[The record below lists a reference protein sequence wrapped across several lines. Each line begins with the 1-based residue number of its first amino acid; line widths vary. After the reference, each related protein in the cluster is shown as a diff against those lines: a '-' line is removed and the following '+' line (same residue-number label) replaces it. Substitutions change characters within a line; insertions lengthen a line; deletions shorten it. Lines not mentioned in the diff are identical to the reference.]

1 VIKPL
6 TGKSCRKLDHL
17 NQAVTSITEEVINL
31 RREFHA
37 YPELGFE
44 EYRTAE
50 KIESYLQ
57 ELGIEPNRIAKT
69 GVVGLIEGKKRHPVL
84 MLRADMDALPVDEAN
99 SDLPYCSEK
108 PGVMHACG
116 HDAHMAMLLGAA
128 KLLNN
133 MRDDLEGSI
142 KLVFQPNEEVAGA
155 LAMIEEGVLDD
166 PPVDAAMGLHVWTP
180 LKIGK
185 LGVSP
190 GAIMGGLEI
199 FTITVQGQGGHTGYP
214 EMAVDP
220 MIAAADII
228 QSAQRIQTREISL
241 LKPTAIMFGRING
254 GTKANIIPDT
264 VTLEGSVRTLYPDYE
279 QENPM
284 ERLKQ
289 LAEKLCAVHGCS
301 CTVEWYRE
309 NIPLVNDPD
318 LARLASA
325 CACEIAGSEALV
337 SDLACMPSEDFSEFS
352 VRVPGVFVFLGAGNK
367 EKSCDYPHHNPRF
380 NIDED
385 TLPLGV
391 EMLVRFALKFFQDKE
406 VSNQ

>member
-1 VIKPL
+1 M
-6 TGKSCRKLDHL
+6 DHL
-17 NQAVTSITEEVINL
+17 KQAVTSITEEVINL
-31 RREFHA
+31 RRDFHA

-50 KIESYLQ
+50 KIETYLR
-57 ELGIEPNRIAKT
+57 ELGLETKRMAKT
-69 GVVGLIEGKKRHPVL
+69 GVVGLIEGKSPRPVL

-99 SDLPYCSEK
+99 DNLPYCSTY

-142 KLVFQPNEEVAGA
+142 KLAFQPNEEVAGA
-155 LAMIEEGVLDD
+155 LSMIEEGVLDD
-166 PPVDAAMGLHVWTP
+166 PPVDAVMGLHVWTP
-180 LKIGK
+180 LESGK
-185 LGVSP
+185 LGISP

-199 FTITVQGQGGHTGYP
+199 FTITVQGKGGHTGYP
-214 EMAVDP
+214 ETAVDP

-241 LKPTAIMFGRING
+241 LKPTAIMFGRITG

-289 LAEKLCAVHGCS
+289 LAEKVCAVHGCS
-301 CTVEWYRE
+301 CIVDWYRE
-309 NIPLVNDPD
+309 NIPLVNDPA
-318 LARLASA
+318 LARLASNV
-325 CACEIAGSEALV
+325 ACEISGSEALV
-337 SDLACMPSEDFSEFS
+337 SDLACMPGEDFSEFS
-352 VRVPGVFVFLGAGNK
+352 ARVPGVFIFLGSGNK
-367 EKSCDYPHHNPRF
+367 GKSCDYPHHNPRF

-391 EMLVRFALKFFQDKE
+391 EMLVRFTLKFFQDKG